1 VLSNCAVKGLRRQ
14 RFLSSLFAGA
24 IYLVILAFLRF
35 RLRYKIQDLK
45 SFRRQVRMALQDN
58 KGPVIWAANHL
69 TMIDSFL
76 IFWAASPWTH
86 AMRDS
91 AIPWST
97 PEIENY
103 YYLGGW
109 FKKNLIRGL
118 IYLCRCIPIS
128 RSGDGEDA
136 QKGRQEVFEKC
147 VWILK
152 NGGPVFVF
160 PEATRSR
167 HGWFNRHKPK
177 DFLGRLA
184 LQVPNAK
191 FFCVYFRGEN
201 QLYSTTT
208 PAMGERF
215 RVEFKVLPAVVDGET
230 SARQISTRLFN
241 ALGDLQ
247 DQWFKGAKILRNCS
261 GNDVVDLKSPTILEH
276 FSGAGEEDAEWIAR
290 HLSAKERSYW
300 ESRPEETRFTI
311 FWKFFAA
318 KEAAAKALTRSK
330 IFVPNGSFL
339 SFEADLF
346 KNSVIH
352 KPTGAKLDISFT
364 DEDEDKIHCIAVLR
378 GGILGDKDNP
388 GDVLWSVDE
397 IPPGQIPSEFIR
409 DSALSFIAESSDDL
423 SSPSAFAL
431 SDDGGLPIVLK
442 KGLPLDISLSLS
454 HSGRYA
460 ALSFM
465 IS

>member
-1 VLSNCAVKGLRRQ
+1 MLSDCAVNRLRRQ
-14 RFLSSLFAGA
+14 RFLSSLSAGA
-24 IYLVILAFLRF
+24 VYLVILAFLRF
-35 RLRYKIQDLK
+35 YLRYNIQNLK
-45 SFRRQVRMALQDN
+45 SFRKQVRKALQDHT
-58 KGPVIWAANHL
+58 GPVIWAANHL

-76 IFWAASPWTH
+76 IFWAASPWTQ

-91 AIPWST
+91 SIPWST

-152 NGGPVFVF
+152 NSGPVFVF

-184 LQVPNAK
+184 LEVPNAK

-201 QLYSTTT
+201 QLYSTAA
-208 PAMGERF
+208 PMKGESF
-215 RVEFKVLPAVVDGET
+215 RAYFKVVPAVLEGEK
-230 SARQISTRLFN
+230 SPRQISERLFN
-241 ALGDLQ
+241 ILGDLQ
-247 DQWFKGAKILRNCS
+247 DQWFQQSAMIKNCS
-261 GNDVVDLKSPTILEH
+261 GNDLIDLKAPVALEH
-276 FSGAGEEDAEWIAR
+276 FEEENEENTEWILR
-290 HLSAKERSYW
+290 HLTDKEASYW
-300 ESRPEETRFTI
+300 KNQPPEKRFSV
-311 FWKFFAA
+311 FWKIFAA
-318 KEAAAKALTRSK
+318 KEAASKALERSG
-330 IFVPNGSFL
+330 IFIPFGAFR
-339 SFEADLF
+339 SFETDLF
-346 KNSVIH
+346 TNHITH
-352 KPTGAKLDISFT
+352 RPTGIRLSLAFT
-364 DEDEDKIHCIAVLR
+364 DEDQDKIHCIAVLR
-378 GGILGDKDNP
+378 GGVMGDEHIP
-388 GDVLWSVDE
+388 GDILWSIE
-397 IPPGQIPSEFIR
+397 QLPPNTNPSEFVR
-409 DSALSFIAESSDDL
+409 ERALNFIAESSDDIL
-423 SSPSAFAL
+423 SPASLAL
-431 SDDGGLPIVLK
+431 SVHNGLPVIYRS
-442 KGLPLDISLSLS
+442 GRSLDISLSLS